1 MAYLDPKFTQEL
13 ADWLNSDHSS
23 DEKIR
28 EGAMLLLRTN
38 RNKLLYQQIIRT
50 PQRLLKKLEYE
61 IGKHLVIRN
70 DGLTLTEVETMTDKL
85 MPKVEAAKNA
95 IPEGKV
101 DVLPIVTPPD
111 AGDNEPEVLVVKGK
125 RPDHDNLP
133 ENIQAIW
140 PANAERW
147 KKIEELFELCKQ
159 LEQPCDRY
167 EHLKVM
173 KEAWYKYKEEMAR
186 YDDFKATDDAAGDG
200 EKKPVLTE
208 LDKQNIDYAQSYIS
222 RYLPQL
228 MELKEKAQEPDFSEE
243 DKAKLEDL
251 RVKLQN
257 RVNTLLKFK
266 VALSDQRKADLIS
279 VDIIVDNSVDNSEA
293 NAEGKKSE

>member
-70 DGLTLTEVETMTDKL
+70 DGLTLTEVETMTEKL
-85 MPKVEAAKNA
+85 MPKVEAAQNA

-111 AGDNEPEVLVVKGK
+111 AGDNEQELIVAKGK
-125 RPDHDNLP
+125 RPDHDALP
-133 ENIQAIW
+133 VDIQNIW
-140 PANAERW
+140 PKNAERW
-147 KKIEELFELCKQ
+147 KKIKELFELCKQ

-173 KEAWYKYKEEMAR
+173 KEAWYKYKDEMAR
-186 YDDFKATDDAAGDG
+186 YDDFKATDDTTEG
-200 EKKPVLTE
+200 ENKKPELTE
-208 LDKQNIDYAQSYIS
+208 QEKESVNYAQSYIS

-228 MELKEKAQEPDFSEE
+228 LELKQQAQEPDFSEE
-243 DKAKLEDL
+243 DQAKLEEL
-251 RVKLQN
+251 REKLQN
-257 RVNTLLKFK
+257 RVNTLLKYK
-266 VALSDQRKADLIS
+266 VALTDQRKADLVS
-279 VDIIVDNSVDNSEA
+279 VDIVLENSSD
-293 NAEGKKSE
+293 NAEGEKTE

>member
-70 DGLTLTEVETMTDKL
+70 DGLTLTEVETMTEKL
-85 MPKVEAAKNA
+85 MPKVEAAQNA

-111 AGDNEPEVLVVKGK
+111 AGDNEQELIVAKGK
-125 RPDHDNLP
+125 RPDHDALAVD
-133 ENIQAIW
+133 IQNIW
-140 PANAERW
+140 PKNAERW
-147 KKIEELFELCKQ
+147 KKIKELFELCKQ

-173 KEAWYKYKEEMAR
+173 KEAWYKYKDEMAR
-186 YDDFKATDDAAGDG
+186 YDDFKATDDTTEG
-200 EKKPVLTE
+200 ENKKPELTE
-208 LDKQNIDYAQSYIS
+208 QEKESVNYAQSYIS

-228 MELKEKAQEPDFSEE
+228 LELKQQAQEPDFSEE
-243 DKAKLEDL
+243 DQAKLEEL
-251 RVKLQN
+251 REKLQN
-257 RVNTLLKFK
+257 RVNTLLKYK
-266 VALSDQRKADLIS
+266 VALTDQRKADLVS
-279 VDIIVDNSVDNSEA
+279 VDIVLENSSD
-293 NAEGKKSE
+293 NAEGEKTE

>member
-70 DGLTLTEVETMTDKL
+70 DGLTLTEVETMAEKL
-85 MPKVEAAKNA
+85 MPKVEAAQNA

-101 DVLPIVTPPD
+101 DVLPIVTPPE
-111 AGDNEPEVLVVKGK
+111 AGDNEQELIVAKGK
-125 RPDHDNLP
+125 RPDHDALP
-133 ENIQAIW
+133 VDIQNIW
-140 PANAERW
+140 PKNAERW
-147 KKIEELFELCKQ
+147 KKIKELFELCKQ

-173 KEAWYKYKEEMAR
+173 KEAWYKYKDEMAR
-186 YDDFKATDDAAGDG
+186 YDDFKATDDTTEGENKKPELTEQ
-200 EKKPVLTE
+200 EKKSV
-208 LDKQNIDYAQSYIS
+208 NYAQSYIS

-228 MELKEKAQEPDFSEE
+228 LELKQQAQEPDFSEE
-243 DKAKLEDL
+243 DQAKLEEL
-251 RVKLQN
+251 REKLQN
-257 RVNTLLKFK
+257 RVNTLLKYK
-266 VALSDQRKADLIS
+266 VALTDQRKADLVS
-279 VDIIVDNSVDNSEA
+279 VDIVLENSSD
-293 NAEGKKSE
+293 NAEGEKTE